1 MNSNMIEND
10 KILDND
16 YLQQLINDIKNELDK
31 KRSNF
36 SGINERINRKN
47 LLPYAKW
54 TSKPYTRICLFE
66 NKAFELI
73 LICWNPMAQTTI
85 HDHDEQS
92 CRVFFFDGPFQETI
106 YCHQGK
112 ETLMIKNIQPG
123 TTTCMKKGRACHA
136 LKNVSNQPVMTLHLY
151 NEPIKSCRTRKQEET
166 QMEETTLK
174 YDFLAKDLLNEYAIS

>member
-10 KILDND
+10 KTLDND
-16 YLQQLINDIKNELDK
+16 YLKQLIDQIKKELDK

-36 SGINERINRKN
+36 SDINKLINRQN

-54 TSKPYTRICLFE
+54 TQKPYTRVCLFE

-106 YCHQGK
+106 YCDQGK
-112 ETLMIKNIQPG
+112 ETLTIKNIQSG
-123 TTTCMKKGRACHA
+123 TSTCMKKGRACHS
-136 LKNVSNQPVMTLHLY
+136 LKNVSNHPVMTLHLY
-151 NEPIKSCRTRKQEET
+151 NEPIKSCRTRKQNET
-166 QMEETTLK
+166 QMEEKVLQ
-174 YDFLAKDLLNEYAIS
+174 YDFLAKGLLTEYTVT